1 MSPMVFPDNTVLCSF
16 AAVSRL
22 DLLEGWL
29 RGRGRWTA
37 AVAYEAAQSARWLRA
52 LSELPT
58 QGWMG
63 EPIDLDEEHA
73 PRIERIRRV
82 VFSGAIRKPLRT
94 IDIVRRI
101 VADGDL
107 DVDVAFAL
115 MRAMADAGRGL
126 RLPSSPRDLA

>member
-1 MSPMVFPDNTVLCSF
+1 
-16 AAVSRL
+16 
-22 DLLEGWL
+22 
-29 RGRGRWTA
+29 
-37 AVAYEAAQSARWLRA
+37 
-52 LSELPT
+52 
-58 QGWMG
+58 MG

-115 MRAMADAGRGL
+115 MRAMADAGRGQ